1 MAKTDSPLE
10 GEAVLTEEEDAK
22 LECVVDIQDA
32 GAWQKKI
39 TVTIPRSEIDGELS
53 KEFKDLRQSAEVPGF
68 RKGHAPLK
76 LVEKR
81 FGSEVADQ
89 AKFRLLAKAFEQIDD
104 AQDFEVLG
112 EPNVDLEKVILPD
125 DGDMTFEYEVE
136 VKPEFELPEL
146 EGIRIEKPLFQVTKE
161 KVDEALK
168 NILDRYGR
176 SVDVSEEGAKAE
188 DMVRCDVTL
197 KVDGVDEPEVLENYT
212 LHVVEEGGAG
222 GVMIEK
228 LDKLLTGVK
237 TGDTKTTKS
246 KAPESHANEAY
257 QNKDVDI
264 TVTVKNVQ
272 RHIPAALDE
281 VFLSRLGVGDDA
293 ELRQLIETDLEN
305 QADTEVRRAMASQVS
320 AYLADKVV
328 FELPTGVASRHS
340 SRALQRRYYELLN
353 MGIPQEK
360 IDENIEKLR
369 ASAADEAATELK
381 MSFITEAV
389 AEKLDV
395 TVGDAEVNSWI
406 AQIAMR
412 QRRRPEKIRDELR
425 KEGRLADLELQIRQ
439 EKAIDKILETA
450 DVVDAPL

>member
-1 MAKTDSPLE
+1 MAKTDSPPDA
-10 GEAVLTEEEDAK
+10 EAVLTAEEDAK

-104 AQDFEVLG
+104 EQDFEVLG
-112 EPNVDLEKVILPD
+112 EPNVDLEKVILPN

-136 VKPEFELPEL
+136 VKPEFELPDL
-146 EGIRIEKPLFQVTKE
+146 EGVRIEKPLFKVTQE

-197 KVDGVDEPEVLENYT
+197 KVDGVAEPEVLENYT
-212 LHVVEEGGAG
+212 LHVAKEGGAG

-237 TGDTKTTKS
+237 IGDIKKTKS
-246 KAPESHANEAY
+246 KAPETHANEAY

-272 RHIPAALDE
+272 RHIPAVLDE
-281 VFLSRLGVGDDA
+281 AFLTRLGVGDEA
-293 ELRQLIETDLEN
+293 ELRQLIESDLEN
-305 QADTEVRRAMASQVS
+305 QADTEVRRAMASQVTT
-320 AYLADKVV
+320 YLTDKVD
-328 FELPTGVASRHS
+328 FELPTGVAARHS

-353 MGIPQEK
+353 MGIPHEK

-369 ASAADEAATELK
+369 ASAASE
-381 MSFITEAV
+381 S
-389 AEKLDV
+389 
-395 TVGDAEVNSWI
+395 
-406 AQIAMR
+406 
-412 QRRRPEKIRDELR
+412 
-425 KEGRLADLELQIRQ
+425 
-439 EKAIDKILETA
+439 AI
-450 DVVDAPL
+450 